1 MTACQVTGL
10 SCSEL
15 EAGDSMPGD
24 RFVLFRAGKHGMLSG
39 AGLGKLSEQGL

>member
-1 MTACQVTGL
+1 M

-24 RFVLFRAGKHGMLSG
+24 RFVLFRAGKHGMLGG
-39 AGLGKLSEQGL
+39 ARLVDRIGDLPKYR